1 MTVMRGLARLFTRTV
16 EAARE
21 PELRDEEMK
30 QRRPALRCLGC
41 NSWNRAG
48 LVFMSNGGDYCTSC
62 AKAEAAGPTP
72 LSPTFIMCSQRK
84 QGVGIWA

>member
-62 AKAEAAGPTP
+62 AKAVEKRYGYKVIGKRSEDITS
-72 LSPTFIMCSQRK
+72 L
-84 QGVGIWA
+84 